1 MVSVDRM
8 GLVSGARVELTTV
21 AEDGIPRRKA
31 GLTLL
36 AYDVPKGCLAAY
48 YPECNVLVPLSHH
61 ERDSLTPAA
70 KSVPVRIA
78 AEVGDARVRGGRPQ
92 IEAM

>member
-1 MVSVDRM
+1 
-8 GLVSGARVELTTV
+8 
-21 AEDGIPRRKA
+21 
-31 GLTLL
+31 
-36 AYDVPKGCLAAY
+36 
-48 YPECNVLVPLSHH
+48 VLVPLSHH